1 MGRLLKGGSLV
12 PNPQLHCYGF
22 HSDCSTAIPERGTA
36 CTHRA
41 HPHQRVA
48 DAQRHFRMGSRFQVV
63 SNEHQIRPAQ
73 PCPWHCPWLHLPL
86 LPRCTSRA
94 ASDSPKPG
102 RATGHSAI
110 GARRGLSAAPPCSQ
124 QSEPASQS
132 WNSRAGIPAA
142 ELEEILI
149 QTLL

>member
-12 PNPQLHCYGF
+12 PNPQLHRYGF

-73 PCPWHCPWLHLPL
+73 PCPWHCPWLHLPQTGQSHWAQ
-86 LPRCTSRA
+86 RNWSQEGAQCCTSLQPAVRA
-94 ASDSPKPG
+94 SIPE
-102 RATGHSAI
+102 
-110 GARRGLSAAPPCSQ
+110 L
-124 QSEPASQS
+124 ELQS
-132 WNSRAGIPAA
+132 WHSCCKTGGNPHPDTAVMF
-142 ELEEILI
+142 
-149 QTLL
+149 